1 MLKIICGLPRK
12 KSLAPSCP
20 SSSLKTRRKRWPSP
34 TTRVLALVPLSGPP
48 IWGAHFACWNRI
60 QAGTVWINTYR
71 TGSFMVPFGGFK
83 DSGIGRENGV
93 DAIREFLQV
102 KSVWINI
109 DAATA
114 NPFMVR

>member
-1 MLKIICGLPRK
+1 
-12 KSLAPSCP
+12 
-20 SSSLKTRRKRWPSP
+20 
-34 TTRVLALVPLSGPP
+34 
-48 IWGAHFACWNRI
+48 
-60 QAGTVWINTYR
+60 
-71 TGSFMVPFGGFK
+71 MVPFGGFK